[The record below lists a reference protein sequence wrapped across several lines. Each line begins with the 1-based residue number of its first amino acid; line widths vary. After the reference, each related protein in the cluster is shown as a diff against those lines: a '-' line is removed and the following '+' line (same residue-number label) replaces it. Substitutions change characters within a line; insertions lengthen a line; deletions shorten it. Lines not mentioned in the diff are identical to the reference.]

1 MMKRVTLYV
10 TGNVQRAGYRTKVIS
25 IAKQFG
31 IKGNVRNL
39 VDGRVKIIAEGEQTD
54 LNRFIQAVNIKNTLI
69 NVIGI
74 EQQYSLPAG
83 DYERFYKLV
92 DEGET
97 DERLDTAADLLKAL
111 IGVTKNGFDRL
122 ENNQKIMIVKQ
133 DQMLDKQDQ
142 MLGKQDQMLDKQD
155 QMLDKQDQMLGKQDQ
170 MLDKQDQMLGK
181 QDQMLGKQDQMLDK
195 QDQTIGKIDQTR
207 IEITSEIHALRDDFR
222 SHIDARLS
230 NVESELAQIKAKIML

>member
-39 VDGRVKIIAEGEQTD
+39 ADGRVKIIAEGEQTD

-74 EQQYSLPAG
+74 EQEYSLPAG

-97 DERLDTAADLLKAL
+97 DERLDTAADLLKDL

-122 ENNQKIMIVKQ
+122 ENNQKIMIVN
-133 DQMLDKQDQ
+133 
-142 MLGKQDQMLDKQD
+142 
-155 QMLDKQDQMLGKQDQ
+155 QDQ

-181 QDQMLGKQDQMLDK
+181 QDQMLGKQDQMLGKQDQMLDKQDQMLDK